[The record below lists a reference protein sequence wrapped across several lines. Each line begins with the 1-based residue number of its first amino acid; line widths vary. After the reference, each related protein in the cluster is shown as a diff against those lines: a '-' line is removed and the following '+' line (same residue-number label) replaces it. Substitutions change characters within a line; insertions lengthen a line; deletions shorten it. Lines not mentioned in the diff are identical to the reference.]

1 MKQVQRSTLQG
12 QAGQLAVY
20 DWPMPTVALRGTV
33 LLVHGLGEH
42 TGRYGHVA
50 EHLRQWG
57 FAVRGYAT
65 RATATLMACAAHC
78 TPMMA
83 CCKTWPP

>member
-1 MKQVQRSTLQG
+1 MNEVRRSALPG

-20 DWPMPTVALRGTV
+20 DWPMPTMPLRGTV

-57 FAVRGYAT
+57 FAVRGYDHQ
-65 RATATLMACAAHC
+65 ATAIPMACVARC
-78 TPMMA
+78 RPKTV
-83 CCKTWPP
+83 CCKTWPR